1 MRHTGSEKV
10 LHRRECGPQQLQ
22 AVGKNRANSPEA
34 RSSRPAHEEALVN
47 VYVVLLRRMER
58 RSKPAEHVQLE
69 PAVVGSIA
77 PSSGV
82 QLLDIIA
89 CAGIFDAALV
99 CRAPDNR
106 TVARLLDALDGWHTD
121 ALLATAHIRYES
133 LPDILPAATKNRTRT
148 RTT

>member
-1 MRHTGSEKV
+1 
-10 LHRRECGPQQLQ
+10 
-22 AVGKNRANSPEA
+22 
-34 RSSRPAHEEALVN
+34 VN
-47 VYVVLLRRMER
+47 VYVVLLRRMEGR
-58 RSKPAEHVQLE
+58 TKPMEPVQLE

-77 PSSGV
+77 QSSGV

-106 TVARLLDALDGWHTD
+106 TVARLLDGLDGWHTD

-133 LPDILPAATKNRTRT
+133 LFDGPARSSWS
-148 RTT
+148 